1 MRLCNKC
8 STEKEPESFYN
19 RKRGVSKTCKACEI
33 LDATKWK
40 QTNKDKVS
48 INDKKYKTNAK
59 PKVIERSK
67 CYKKEIRESF
77 SDAHIRQLIYKKSL
91 YLVNKQTL
99 DENPEEYEFI
109 RAHYLLKYNL
119 NKNIGEMK

>member
-1 MRLCNKC
+1 
-8 STEKEPESFYN
+8 
-19 RKRGVSKTCKACEI
+19 V
-33 LDATKWK
+33 
-40 QTNKDKVS
+40 V
-48 INDKKYKTNAK
+48 
-59 PKVIERSK
+59 ERSK
-67 CYKKEIRESF
+67 SYKKEIRESF